1 MSKFLLKKI
10 NFILCV
16 NFQTTLGVPRAARFF
31 WEGFLHAGTG
41 SCADADLL
49 PYEPLW
55 PMPHVFLCNSRQTA
69 QLCIGAWLTT
79 LANASPT
86 GNIDSPSLLLSFVVL
101 QASATDGPLSSTD
114 QVIWIVIGRASSSY
128 HISMQACF
136 CAKFEQSFAFWS
148 KACLPVWSLVDDSH
162 LGSQHICI

>member
-31 WEGFLHAGTG
+31 WEGFLHAGNR
-41 SCADADLL
+41 SWADADLL

-55 PMPHVFLCNSRQTA
+55 PMPPHRVLSTA

-128 HISMQACF
+128 HISMQACS

-148 KACLPVWSLVDDSH
+148 KACPPVRSLVDNSH